1 MPLVHGGTSMGS
13 KHDQDKGRPEDEQAG
28 NEQQEGQQERGFGRQ
43 PGQPDP
49 AQGGTCDRQQ
59 GGGGQAYQTD
69 KPGQHAGRMRNG
81 GQDSH

>member
-1 MPLVHGGTSMGS
+1 MA
-13 KHDQDKGRPEDEQAG
+13 KQHDRNENRPQDDEAK
-28 NEQQEGQQERGFGRQ
+28 QQEARPQERGFGRQ
-43 PGQPDP
+43 PGQSDP
-49 AQGGTCDRQQ
+49 AQSGRGDRQQ